1 VKDYLLILEKTS
13 PEKSFGFLHFFDVHS
28 DSAFSQNPEDGP
40 YLPYLS
46 DEELIAEFAGPVPE
60 GFTGCTVKRPGRCAS
75 KYLNDLSANVEPLP
89 EAHREFIVGLYDA
102 GIRKLDSA
110 LEDLFTELEARGLL
124 DEMLV
129 VITSDHGEAFLE
141 HGLMLHQGHHDEVAR
156 VPLLVLTPPRLGAS
170 PRRIQ
175 AMTQSTDLPPTIL
188 DLCGLQPLGQTQ
200 SLAPAIM
207 LGTEPDPATVLFQTA
222 VILDRDEQSEF
233 KYIHGGAR
241 GGVSFFDRNA
251 DPEERTNLL
260 KEEGFREASAERLSR
275 IGAKATALLA
285 ECRALNQTLRSDGD
299 GKAGRLSA
307 ERRRELE
314 ALGYF
319 GDTEDDEATD

>member
-1 VKDYLLILEKTS
+1 
-13 PEKSFGFLHFFDVHS
+13 
-28 DSAFSQNPEDGP
+28 
-40 YLPYLS
+40 
-46 DEELIAEFAGPVPE
+46 
-60 GFTGCTVKRPGRCAS
+60 
-75 KYLNDLSANVEPLP
+75 
-89 EAHREFIVGLYDA
+89 
-102 GIRKLDSA
+102 
-110 LEDLFTELEARGLL
+110 
-124 DEMLV
+124 
-129 VITSDHGEAFLE
+129 
-141 HGLMLHQGHHDEVAR
+141 
-156 VPLLVLTPPRLGAS
+156 
-170 PRRIQ
+170 
-175 AMTQSTDLPPTIL
+175 
-188 DLCGLQPLGQTQ
+188 
-200 SLAPAIM
+200 M